1 MHATPRSF
9 SGQISLGKYGSPY
22 LSFRNSH
29 CMSHSATSSDV
40 NKCVEVFFFSLTQP
54 SCSQMN
60 MLNSCFTQP
69 LLPSQRALDLSA
81 LYGKKNDAFAQAFQ
95 ISTEGTEH

>member
-40 NKCVEVFFFSLTQP
+40 NKCVEVFFFFF
-54 SCSQMN
+54 
-60 MLNSCFTQP
+60 LNP
-69 LLPSQRALDLSA
+69 ALMFSNEYVKFLFYSA
-81 LYGKKNDAFAQAFQ
+81 SVT
-95 ISTEGTEH
+95 IPESP